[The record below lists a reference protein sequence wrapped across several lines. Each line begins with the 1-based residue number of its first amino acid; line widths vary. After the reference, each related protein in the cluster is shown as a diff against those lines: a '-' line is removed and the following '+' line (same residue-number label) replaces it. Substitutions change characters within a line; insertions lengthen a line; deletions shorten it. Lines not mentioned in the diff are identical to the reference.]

1 MLSRACSPFVFFG
14 PLIAWPCRKD
24 EANGEATVGGKS
36 ISIGETASL
45 SKTISEADIVLFA
58 GVTGD
63 FNPLHLDA
71 EYAKTTRFGERIA
84 HGLLTAGLISAVLGT
99 RLPGPGA
106 IYLGQT
112 LNFRKPVKIGDTI
125 TATAKVSSFD
135 PEKRIVK
142 LETNCYNQDG
152 VLVLGGEAVLLLE
165 QE

>member
-1 MLSRACSPFVFFG
+1 MGRAAV
-14 PLIAWPCRKD
+14 
-24 EANGEATVGGKS
+24 GKS
-36 ISIGETASL
+36 VSVGETASL

-63 FNPLHLDA
+63 FNPLHLDR

-112 LNFRKPVKIGDTI
+112 LSFRKPVKIGDTI
-125 TATAKVSSFD
+125 TATAKVSSYD

-142 LETNCYNQDG
+142 LETNCYNQEG
-152 VLVLGGEAVLLLE
+152 VLVLAGEAVLLLE
-165 QE
+165 KE

>member
-1 MLSRACSPFVFFG
+1 M
-14 PLIAWPCRKD
+14 
-24 EANGEATVGGKS
+24 GKS
-36 ISIGETASL
+36 VSVGETASL

-63 FNPLHLDA
+63 FNPLHLDR

-112 LNFRKPVKIGDTI
+112 LSFRKPVKIGDTI
-125 TATAKVSSFD
+125 TATAKVSSYD

-142 LETNCYNQDG
+142 LETNCYNQEG
-152 VLVLGGEAVLLLE
+152 VLVLAGEAVLLLE
-165 QE
+165 KE

>member
-1 MLSRACSPFVFFG
+1 M
-14 PLIAWPCRKD
+14 
-24 EANGEATVGGKS
+24 GGKS
-36 ISIGETASL
+36 VSVGETASL

-58 GVTGD
+58 GISGD

-84 HGLLTAGLISAVLGT
+84 HGILTAGLISAVLGT
-99 RLPGPGA
+99 RLPGPGG

-125 TATAKVSSFD
+125 TATAKVTSYD

-142 LETNCYNQDG
+142 LETNCHNQDG
-152 VLVLGGEAVLLLE
+152 VLVLTGEAVLLLE
-165 QE
+165 RD

>member
-1 MLSRACSPFVFFG
+1 MGR
-14 PLIAWPCRKD
+14 
-24 EANGEATVGGKS
+24 ATVGGKS
-36 ISIGETASL
+36 VSVGETASL

-58 GVTGD
+58 GISGD

-84 HGLLTAGLISAVLGT
+84 HGILTAGLISAVLGT
-99 RLPGPGA
+99 RLPGPGG

-125 TATAKVSSFD
+125 TATAKVTSYD

-142 LETNCYNQDG
+142 LETNCHNQDG
-152 VLVLGGEAVLLLE
+152 VLVLTGEAVLLLE
-165 QE
+165 RD

>member
-1 MLSRACSPFVFFG
+1 MTLMGR
-14 PLIAWPCRKD
+14 
-24 EANGEATVGGKS
+24 ATVGARS

-71 EYAKTTRFGERIA
+71 EYAKKTRFGERIA

-125 TATAKVSSFD
+125 TATAKVSSYD

-165 QE
+165 KE

>member
-1 MLSRACSPFVFFG
+1 
-14 PLIAWPCRKD
+14 
-24 EANGEATVGGKS
+24 VGGKS
-36 ISIGETASL
+36 VSVGETASL

-58 GVTGD
+58 GISGD

-84 HGLLTAGLISAVLGT
+84 HGILTAGLISAVLGT
-99 RLPGPGA
+99 RLPGPGG

-125 TATAKVSSFD
+125 TATAKVTSYD

-142 LETNCYNQDG
+142 LETNCHNQDG
-152 VLVLGGEAVLLLE
+152 VLVLTGEAVLLLE
-165 QE
+165 RD

>member
-1 MLSRACSPFVFFG
+1 
-14 PLIAWPCRKD
+14 
-24 EANGEATVGGKS
+24 VGGKS

-112 LNFRKPVKIGDTI
+112 LNFREPVKIGDTI

-165 QE
+165 KE

>member
-1 MLSRACSPFVFFG
+1 MGAR
-14 PLIAWPCRKD
+14 
-24 EANGEATVGGKS
+24 S

-71 EYAKTTRFGERIA
+71 EYAKKTRFGERIA

-125 TATAKVSSFD
+125 TATAKVSSYD

-165 QE
+165 KE

>member
-1 MLSRACSPFVFFG
+1 M
-14 PLIAWPCRKD
+14 
-24 EANGEATVGGKS
+24 GGKS

-165 QE
+165 KE

>member
-1 MLSRACSPFVFFG
+1 
-14 PLIAWPCRKD
+14 
-24 EANGEATVGGKS
+24 VGARS

-71 EYAKTTRFGERIA
+71 EYAKKTRFGERIA

-125 TATAKVSSFD
+125 TATAKVSSYD

-165 QE
+165 KE